1 LRQAITA
8 KATAINPVTKS
19 DLIVFSPMIEYPRQ
33 TLRISRTVTV
43 GTTTATT
50 EWIVRMKWRKI
61 ELMCGLK
68 AQSCYKDPYEK
79 LPGRILGGLRAKTAA
94 RFPCD

>member
-1 LRQAITA
+1 
-8 KATAINPVTKS
+8 
-19 DLIVFSPMIEYPRQ
+19 
-33 TLRISRTVTV
+33 
-43 GTTTATT
+43 
-50 EWIVRMKWRKI
+50 MKWRKI